1 MSAFVVWMVLH
12 FLIAAML
19 AWLSIR
25 YAVSRNM
32 LDEPGDRRSH
42 AIATPRG
49 GGLGIV
55 VAVLLGCAWMLV
67 QATGQPPGL
76 LLFMA
81 GLVLVAGIGWWDDHQ
96 ALSPGVRLVVQAVA
110 AVLLSILVWQSSGT
124 WWQVALIFCLAMAL
138 TNVWNFMD
146 GINGLA
152 SLQAFI
158 AASLIAALQ
167 VGPLG
172 WLAAGL
178 AAACLGF
185 LPFNFPRA
193 RIFLGDVGSGAL
205 GFILAGML
213 AWAMMLPQ
221 STGSWLLL
229 MLPLAAFLVDASF
242 TLAERMLA
250 GERWWLPHV
259 GHVYQRLARRVGHV
273 PTTLGY
279 GAFSLGG
286 AFLALLMSNDGVWKC
301 FPVVAGW
308 YLLAST
314 FWVLLRIGLGD
325 KVKETGN

>member
-25 YAVSRNM
+25 YAISRNM

-55 VAVLLGCAWMLV
+55 VAVLVGCAWMLA
-67 QATGQPPGL
+67 QASGQPPGL
-76 LLFMA
+76 LLFMV
-81 GLVLVAGIGWWDDHQ
+81 GLVLVAGVGWWDDHQ

-110 AVLLSILVWQSSGT
+110 AALLSILVWHASGT
-124 WWQVALIFCLAMAL
+124 WWQVALTFGLAMAL

-158 AASLIAALQ
+158 AATLIAALQ

-229 MLPLAAFLVDASF
+229 PLAAFLVDASF
-242 TLAERMLA
+242 TLTGRMLA

-259 GHVYQRLARRVGHV
+259 GHVYQRLARRIGHV

-286 AFLALLMSNDGVWKC
+286 AFLALLMSNDGVWKS

-308 YLLAST
+308 YLLASI
-314 FWVLLRIGLGD
+314 FWALLRIGLGD
-325 KVKETGN
+325 KVKETRN